1 LLNKVGVKKIRKI
14 LVCLILASLV
24 AIMTVTVL
32 AKPAENGNGAPSGP
46 HFNLNLIG
54 MSKEKVGEMDNNNS
68 HRIFVKLTGKTRIL
82 LQEGDFAVIDADGT
96 DGPAIFQLPAPG
108 DVVAADG
115 TTYIPENAEYK
126 VYIRALGKPGGTADM
141 WSGFIDEYD
150 NEWLSLEVIN
160 LSRGKGK
167 SSFEDVTKELTTIY
181 VDITDD
187 DTENPLRYKLF
198 DNELWEYFWD
208 YDNNGL
214 RIVQLR
220 FYPVLD

>member
-1 LLNKVGVKKIRKI
+1 MKK
-14 LVCLILASLV
+14 ILASIILISLI
-24 AIMTVTVL
+24 ATMTTTAL
-32 AKPAENGNGAPSGP
+32 AKPVDTGNGAQSGP

-54 MSKEKVGEMDNNNS
+54 MNNEKVGEMDNNNG
-68 HRIFVKLTGKTRIL
+68 HRIFVRLIGKTRIL

-96 DGPAIFQLPAPG
+96 DGRATFQLPAPG
-108 DVVAADG
+108 DVVAIDG
-115 TTYIPENAEYK
+115 TTYVPENAEYK
-126 VYIRALGKPGGTADM
+126 VYIRALGKPGGSADM
-141 WSGFIDEYD
+141 WSGFIDENG
-150 NEWLSLEVIN
+150 NEWFSLETID

-187 DTENPLRYKLF
+187 GVDNPLRYKLF
-198 DNELWEYFWD
+198 DEELWQYFWD

-220 FYPVLD
+220 FYPVDVEE

>member
-1 LLNKVGVKKIRKI
+1 MKITRKI
-14 LVCLILASLV
+14 LACLILASLI
-24 AIMTVTVL
+24 ATMTATAL
-32 AKPAENGNGAPSGP
+32 AKPVDKGNGAPSGA

-54 MSKEKVGEMDNNNS
+54 MSKEKVGEMDNNNG
-68 HRIFVKLTGKTRIL
+68 HRIFVKLQGKTRIL

-96 DGPAIFQLPAPG
+96 DGRATFQLPAPG

-115 TTYIPENAEYK
+115 TTYVPENAEYR
-126 VYIRALGKPGGTADM
+126 VYIRALGKPGGAADM
-141 WSGFIDEYD
+141 WSGFIDEYG
-150 NEWLSLEVIN
+150 NEWLSLEAIE

-187 DTENPLRYKLF
+187 DTDNPLRYTLF

-214 RIVQLR
+214 KIVQLR

>member
-1 LLNKVGVKKIRKI
+1 VKITRKI
-14 LVCLILASLV
+14 LACLILVSLI
-24 AIMTVTVL
+24 ATMTATAL
-32 AKPAENGNGAPSGP
+32 AKPVDNGNGAPSGA

-54 MSKEKVGEMDNNNS
+54 MSKEKVGEMDSNNG
-68 HRIFVKLTGKTRIL
+68 HRIFVKQQGKTRIL
-82 LQEGDFAVIDADGT
+82 LQEGNFAVIDADGT
-96 DGPAIFQLPAPG
+96 DGTATFQLPAPG

-115 TTYIPENAEYK
+115 TTYVPENAEYRI
-126 VYIRALGKPGGTADM
+126 YIRALGKPDGTADM
-141 WSGFIDEYD
+141 WSGFIDEYG
-150 NEWLSLEVIN
+150 NEWLSLEVIE

-187 DTENPLRYKLF
+187 GIDNPLRYKLF

-214 RIVQLR
+214 KIVQLR

>member
-1 LLNKVGVKKIRKI
+1 VKITRKI
-14 LVCLILASLV
+14 LACLILASLI
-24 AIMTVTVL
+24 ATMTATAL
-32 AKPAENGNGAPSGP
+32 AKPVDKGNGAPSGA

-54 MSKEKVGEMDNNNS
+54 MSKEKVGEMDNNNG
-68 HRIFVKLTGKTRIL
+68 HRIFVKLQGKTRIL

-96 DGPAIFQLPAPG
+96 DGRATFQLPAPG

-115 TTYIPENAEYK
+115 TTYVPENAEYR
-126 VYIRALGKPGGTADM
+126 VYIRALGKPGGAADM
-141 WSGFIDEYD
+141 WSGFIDEYG
-150 NEWLSLEVIN
+150 NEWLSLEAIE

-187 DTENPLRYKLF
+187 DTDNPLRYTLF

-214 RIVQLR
+214 KIVQLR

>member
-1 LLNKVGVKKIRKI
+1 VKITRKI
-14 LVCLILASLV
+14 LACLILASLI
-24 AIMTVTVL
+24 ATMTATAL
-32 AKPAENGNGAPSGP
+32 AKPVNKGNGAPSGA

-54 MSKEKVGEMDNNNS
+54 MSKEKVGEMDNNNG
-68 HRIFVKLTGKTRIL
+68 HRIFVKLQGKTRIL

-96 DGPAIFQLPAPG
+96 DGRATFQLPAPG

-115 TTYIPENAEYK
+115 TTYVPENAEYR
-126 VYIRALGKPGGTADM
+126 VYIRALGKPGGAADM
-141 WSGFIDEYD
+141 WSGFIDEYG
-150 NEWLSLEVIN
+150 NEWLSLEAIE

-187 DTENPLRYKLF
+187 DTDNPLRYTLF

-214 RIVQLR
+214 KIVQLR